1 MSAAR
6 ADTGVEGEGCIV
18 TRAGRADLT
27 EPVPPAREPSRRPT
41 PTASRKP
48 VGSCHGAWS
57 LGGADR
63 QRPDGGAGGSST
75 RWRPGQEARHLGS
88 ADSRRAPPR
97 RAGLHLTAR
106 LGGGGAAMLSRCWVG
121 CRCWCGQIG
130 ALSILAKGHTFTSQ
144 LGWRLNMSG
153 PLPPHHLRL
162 NVLAIGAA
170 VDEVLGEKGA
180 RPRAMVE

>member
-48 VGSCHGAWS
+48 VGSCHGARS
-57 LGGADR
+57 LGGADP

-75 RWRPGQEARHLGS
+75 RWRPGQGARHLRR
-88 ADSRRAPPR
+88 ADSPESASTPGWAATHRPARGWGRSDAQPVPVLVLVRADRGTIHFGQGSHIYITIGLEFKHVWPSPSPPS
-97 RAGLHLTAR
+97 
-106 LGGGGAAMLSRCWVG
+106 AAECSSDRG
-121 CRCWCGQIG
+121 CCG
-130 ALSILAKGHTFTSQ
+130 
-144 LGWRLNMSG
+144 
-153 PLPPHHLRL
+153 
-162 NVLAIGAA
+162 
-170 VDEVLGEKGA
+170 
-180 RPRAMVE
+180 